1 LWSISKKIKRRGDA
15 LSSNNRLSFRVR
27 APQDFYGG
35 VTLIVFALFALW
47 AGSDLPGTH
56 GISFGPGTAPRM
68 FASLLAIAGAIVA
81 FGGLMADGPKVEG
94 FAIRGPALVCAG
106 ILFFAL
112 AIRALGLVATSYI
125 TFVIT
130 IMATPEM
137 RWRETIIAAAA
148 MTAFCVALF
157 VYLLQL
163 PFDLW
168 PWFVVR

>member
-1 LWSISKKIKRRGDA
+1 M
-15 LSSNNRLSFRVR
+15 SSNGRFIFRVR

-35 VTLIVFALFALW
+35 LTLIAVALFAIW
-47 AGSDLPGTH
+47 AGSDLPGQH
-56 GISFGPGTAPRM
+56 GFSFGPGTAPRM
-68 FASLLAIAGAIVA
+68 FAGLLAVAGVIVTL
-81 FGGLMADGPKVEG
+81 GGLMADGPKVEG
-94 FAIRGPALVCAG
+94 FAIRGPALICAG

-112 AIRALGLVATSYI
+112 AIRSLGLIATSYI

-137 RWRETIIAAAA
+137 RWRETLIAAVA
-148 MTAFCVALF
+148 MTVFCVVLF

-168 PWFVVR
+168 PWFMIR